1 MAKPHIAVIG
11 QNYYLSMANRRGG
24 SRVKLHELW
33 SDKPLVNVKDKY
45 PEITDRYLRRLKGIH
60 ETTKYMLYHNKK

>member
-1 MAKPHIAVIG
+1 
-11 QNYYLSMANRRGG
+11 MANRRGG
-24 SRVKLHELW
+24 PRVKLHELW

>member
-11 QNYYLSMANRRGG
+11 QDYYLSLANRGG
-24 SRVKLHELW
+24 GFRVKLYELW
-33 SDKPLVNVKDKY
+33 SDEQLNVKNKY
-45 PEITDRYLRRLKGIH
+45 PEITDRYLNRLKGIH